1 MNLKKG
7 LIFTWNFKGQYY
19 QVLKFYLFALLNGA
33 SGFLFFFQL
42 VSRALLF
49 NIKTYENLNQ
59 LEEFIFLMCGKGK

>member
-33 SGFLFFFQL
+33 SGFLFFF
-42 VSRALLF
+42 
-49 NIKTYENLNQ
+49 N
-59 LEEFIFLMCGKGK
+59 